1 MNIGRLI
8 RVETTGNSRG
18 NNCYN
23 QLTFVTGNGRVEQIL
38 LTDREM
44 SAAKERA
51 SKNQESL
58 RKSSWLDRLAGFKI
72 YWLSRLLSLF

>member
-23 QLTFVTGNGRVEQIL
+23 QLTFVTDKGTVEQLL
-38 LTDREM
+38 LTDREVD
-44 SAAKERA
+44 AAKTRA
-51 SKNQESL
+51 SKNYESL
-58 RKSSWLDRLAGFKI
+58 QRTSWFDRLVGLKI
-72 YWLSRLLSLF
+72 HLFSRFLSWF